1 MADKVGPM
9 TTPVKINFSK
19 RVFSQEPPIIGRPKL
34 PDDLGGYSTVEELM
48 DKLPSNGVP
57 AFPYERELALYLLL
71 VASLWPKDRERL
83 LTAARIF
90 SGALNFHFSRARGDG
105 TSTSSKKYAVLGREL
120 SSANIDSFNESF
132 FARIGGPL
140 SLLFCPSIEESH
152 RALWK
157 QVGEL
162 TMKHDFVEY
171 LFKSS
176 PFKRISSVTFAYHAI
191 ANNIFER
198 KGGYGVAGGP
208 KRKRGEA
215 DPVKT
220 AESVRARC
228 KDIPENVILSFIMTR
243 WCCFHWLDP
252 TYPEFL
258 LNLMDSQVSS
268 SFIKGSVATI
278 EERVRSNKSTV
289 TTSLARWA
297 PTKTPRPNRAWLQTL
312 SPDELERAFAISTK
326 AFPKKPLTQ
335 QEKDSARAIL
345 NTRRSAM
352 EVEFRPRQ

>member
-1 MADKVGPM
+1 M
-9 TTPVKINFSK
+9 TETERRRIVLDFSK

-34 PDDLGGYSTVEELM
+34 PDDLGGYSTVEELT

-71 VASLWPKDRERL
+71 VASLWPKDRKRL

-105 TSTSSKKYAVLGREL
+105 TSTSSKKYAVLPREL
-120 SSANIDSFNESF
+120 SSADIHSFNESF

-162 TMKHDFVEY
+162 TMIHDFVEY

-258 LNLMDSQVSS
+258 LNLMDSQESGPS
-268 SFIKGSVATI
+268 IKIALSTIAERLLGNRPSV
-278 EERVRSNKSTV
+278 N
-289 TTSLARWA
+289 TSVARWA
-297 PTKTPRPNRAWLQTL
+297 RVNTPPLNRAWLQTL
-312 SPDELERAFAISTK
+312 SPAELDRAFKIAEK
-326 AFPKKPLTQ
+326 VFKKPIS
-335 QEKDSARAIL
+335 QEEQDRTREIL
-345 NTRRSAM
+345 KTPRSAM
-352 EVEFRPRQ
+352 EVQFRPRQ